1 MPEPAVVI
9 TDLSHVYQDGTCAL
23 SHVSLTVE
31 AGESVGIIGHNGSGK
46 STLFMVITGIL
57 AANGSIRIDG
67 LPVAKA
73 NLKEIRRK
81 IGFVFHDARDQLF
94 MSRVIEDVVF
104 GPLNMGLS
112 RDEAI
117 EKAEH
122 ALEMVGL
129 SGFGDRISYHLSG
142 GEMRRAAIAS
152 VLAMSPEII
161 VMDEPSASLDPR
173 AKRELTAVLR
183 NLTCSKLIASH
194 DLDFIRTCTDRI
206 LLIEKGHII
215 ADGPADEILD
225 NTDLLLA
232 HGL

>member
-1 MPEPAVVI
+1 MSEPAVVI
-9 TDLSHVYQDGTCAL
+9 TDLSHVYQDGTHAL
-23 SHVSLTVE
+23 SHVSLTVG

-57 AANGSIRIDG
+57 GISDSVIVDN
-67 LPVAKA
+67 LPLTKA

-94 MSRVIEDVVF
+94 MSRVLEDVVF

-112 RDEAI
+112 RVEAI

-122 ALEMVGL
+122 ALDMVGL

-173 AKRELTAVLR
+173 AKRELTSVLR

-206 LLIEKGHII
+206 VLIEKGHII
-215 ADGPADEILD
+215 ADGSADEILD
-225 NTDLLLA
+225 NADLLLA